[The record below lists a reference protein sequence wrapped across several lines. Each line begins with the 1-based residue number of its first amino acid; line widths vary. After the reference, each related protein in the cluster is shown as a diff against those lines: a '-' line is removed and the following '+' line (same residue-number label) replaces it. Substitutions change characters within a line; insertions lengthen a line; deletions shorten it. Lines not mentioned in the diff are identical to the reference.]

1 MDRFI
6 NLDLLM
12 NPGNWLI
19 VILMLAI
26 FVFGLHLLQQP
37 LQGLKGTVNVI

>member
-26 FVFGLHLLQQP
+26 FVFGLHLLAQP
-37 LQGLKGTVNVI
+37 LQGLKGTVQVI

>member
-1 MDRFI
+1 MDRII

-19 VILMLAI
+19 VIAMLAL
-26 FVFGLHLLQQP
+26 FVFGLHLLQAP
-37 LQGLKGTVNVI
+37 LQSLGGTVNVI

>member
-6 NLDLLM
+6 NTDLLL

-26 FVFGLHLLQQP
+26 FVFGLHLIQKP
-37 LQGLKGTVNVI
+37 LEGLKGTVQVI

>member
-1 MDRFI
+1 MDRII

-26 FVFGLHLLQQP
+26 FVFALHLLAQP
-37 LQGLKGTVNVI
+37 LQGIATTVNVI

>member
-6 NLDLLM
+6 NTELLF

-19 VILMLAI
+19 VILMLAV
-26 FVFGLHLLQQP
+26 FVFGLHLLTGP
-37 LQGLKGTVNVI
+37 LQGLKGTVQVI